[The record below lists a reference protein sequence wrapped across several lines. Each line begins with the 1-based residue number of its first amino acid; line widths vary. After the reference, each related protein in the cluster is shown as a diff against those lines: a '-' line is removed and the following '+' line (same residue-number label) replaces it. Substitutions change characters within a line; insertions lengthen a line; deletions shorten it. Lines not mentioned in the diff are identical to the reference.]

1 MPARTRQAPS
11 AATETVEPEE
21 EQGGFQKLR
30 FNEPLSW
37 RVGKPAIPV
46 ADLLQRLQKLGQEL
60 RKLEQEETDKDSL
73 RKVSQELASAQLLA
87 HRDKGVRAWTACCIV
102 DVLRLCAPD
111 APFTGNQLKDIFT
124 CIITTIIPALADP
137 SNAYNSQH
145 IYMLNSLAEVKSIV
159 LLTDIDSADALML
172 PLFTSCFD
180 IVSGSSK
187 ASTGEEVAKNVE
199 YDMTRL
205 LVTVIDEAPTL
216 APEVVDIIVAQFLR
230 VDPRVIEPPTKKGKK
245 AEAIDS
251 NQDTLLLK
259 DYPPAYN
266 MAKAICQACPEKM
279 TSHISQY
286 FNNVIIDASAASKMD
301 GPSRHNRKVN
311 LDDSDDEREDVK
323 ELSKA
328 HRLIRELWRACPDVL
343 QNVIPQLEAELSAES
358 VSLRLL
364 ATQTIGDLVA
374 GIGVAGPPPPPP
386 MNPAAYPPVT
396 LIGYSESVPQPN
408 VLLTPLAPKPFSQAH
423 STAYESFLSRR
434 QDKSASIRAAWATA
448 VGRIVLTAAGG
459 SGLSESEEQ
468 SLVTGLT
475 NTLRDADEKV
485 RLAAVDVLG
494 LFGFSDIIKK
504 LAVTG
509 GLSTP
514 DSTLSVLAE
523 RVKDRKPQVREL
535 AMKIL
540 ARIWAVAAGEIQK
553 NNELVVPLLKDAPSK
568 IFDAYYTNDPDIH
581 ALIDRVLF
589 EVLLPL
595 GYPPIKSKP
604 SKGGLSTPSKRLR
617 GSQNIDPEA
626 EEDADKIRVLRILTL
641 LRCLDDKAKKV
652 FFAFQARQLTMR
664 RAMTIYLQACEE
676 YNGGV
681 IDKDEER
688 VKAQLTRV
696 VDGVAKTL
704 PDSNRVSA
712 DLWKFAKMHDRRS
725 YQLMRFAMAAVS
737 DYRTVTKALKELAKR
752 IQSGNS
758 PSVLDTITPLLY
770 RCSSLVFNRSHI
782 PAIIQLSRSEDKEL
796 ANTAHEML
804 KQISSRNPEV
814 LEAQVQEMCRD
825 LEAQAPTSNS
835 ADDAGTEEILKACSG
850 FAKKLPSK
858 LPKERKFLQAL
869 VNYALYSS
877 SPHSAKHAVS
887 IIMAAA
893 DKKEMYAKDLVQK
906 CLKNWGYGGDHFLTR
921 LAAISQLN
929 LLAPRE
935 ADEESDLIVSIAVNQ
950 ILLTNRSPQPDSG
963 YKWSDDEDEE
973 TIAKE
978 WALKTIVNRLR
989 AKEGSD
995 NDDDFRAHAE
1005 PVYST
1010 LNKLVTGEGELSK
1023 KKDTPASQ
1031 KSRLRLLAAKLLI
1044 KLCASRGLCDQLLT
1058 PKDFNSLALVAQD
1071 PLLAVRAEFISYL
1084 KKKLVQ
1090 KTHLS
1095 ARWYTIPCLLA
1106 FEPYADLKDST
1117 LTWLRSRANFFSRQ
1131 SVVNG
1136 KRSEEQTVMESIF
1149 SRLLSLLAYHPDYPP
1164 PDADE
1169 STRVGDL
1176 ADFSRYILFYLS
1188 AIANENNLSLI
1199 FHIAQRVK
1207 QTKDGI
1213 AKTEEMTTRLHT
1225 LSDLAQATIRRFA
1238 DIYSYQHKFAG
1249 ATGGSTNLLQTYPG
1263 KMRLPSALFA
1273 SMLSHQEAQD
1283 AAEKN
1288 YLPEDIEDV
1297 LDRIVRSWMKPRN
1310 TSTAQQ
1316 NQAKKRKSDF
1326 NGNAETSATKKA
1338 KKTKGRSLP
1347 IRRSSAAGNPK
1358 LPRKKADEDSWGS
1371 DDAAEVTSSARRRSS
1386 RGAGR
1391 KNVSYVDRDSDEDD
1405 LEMDKEGDEEQDGEE
1420 EEEEQNSEESAAE
1433 EEDEQNEQGKE
1444 DEEKQSDDEKNG
1456 DDEDEEMENAEEPP
1470 APPAKKNTRSKRTST
1485 TPAKAKVSKESE
1497 NEKDGNGEEQEDD
1510 AEMEDAETSP
1520 PAVKSTRSKRKSTT
1534 PAKTKAT
1541 NVTVS
1546 VSVPKRKSEVTE
1558 TSSKKT
1564 RELPTRRST
1573 RRG

>member
-11 AATETVEPEE
+11 AATGTVEPEE
-21 EQGGFQKLR
+21 EQGGLQKLR
-30 FNEPLSW
+30 FSEPLSW

-145 IYMLNSLAEVKSIV
+145 IYVLNSLAEVKSIV

-301 GPSRHNRKVN
+301 GSSKHNRRVS

-364 ATQTIGDLVA
+364 ATQTIGDLAA

-396 LIGYSESVPQPN
+396 LIGYSESIPQPN

-448 VGRIVLTAAGG
+448 VGRIVLTSAGG

-468 SLVTGLT
+468 SLVTSLT

-485 RLAAVDVLG
+485 RLAAVEVVG

-595 GYPPIKSKP
+595 SYPPIKSKP
-604 SKGGLSTPSKRLR
+604 AKGLSTPSKRLR
-617 GSQNIDPEA
+617 GSQNVDAEA
-626 EEDADKIRVLRILTL
+626 EDDADKIRVLRILTL

-664 RAMTIYLQACEE
+664 SAMTIYLQACEE

-681 IDKDEER
+681 INKDEER

-712 DLWKFAKMHDRRS
+712 DLWKFAKMHDRRN

-758 PSVLDTITPLLY
+758 PSILDTITPLLY
-770 RCSSLVFNRSHI
+770 RCSSVVFNRSHI

-804 KQISSRNPEV
+804 KEISSRNPEV

-906 CLKNWGYGGDHFLTR
+906 CVKKWGYGGDHFLTR

-950 ILLTNRSPQPDSG
+950 ILLTNRSPQPDSD

-1023 KKDTPASQ
+1023 KKDTPATQ
-1031 KSRLRLLAAKLLI
+1031 KPRLRLLAAKLLV
-1044 KLCASRGLCDQLLT
+1044 KLCASRGLCDQLLS

-1071 PLLAVRAEFISYL
+1071 PLLAVRAEFIGYL
-1084 KKKLVQ
+1084 KKQLVQ

-1106 FEPYADLKDST
+1106 FEPHANLKDST
-1117 LTWLRSRANFFSRQ
+1117 LTWLRSRANFFARQ

-1164 PDADE
+1164 PDVDE

-1213 AKTEEMTTRLHT
+1213 VKSEEMTMRLHT

-1238 DIYSYQHKFAG
+1238 DIYSHQHKFAG
-1249 ATGGSTNLLQTYPG
+1249 ASGGSTNLLQTYPG

-1310 TSTAQQ
+1310 TSAAQ

-1326 NGNAETSATKKA
+1326 NGNIETSAKKA
-1338 KKTKGRSLP
+1338 RKTKGRSHP

-1358 LPRKKADEDSWGS
+1358 LPKRKKADEDGWGS
-1371 DDAAEVTSSARRRSS
+1371 DDAADVTSSARRRSS

-1391 KNVSYVDRDSDEDD
+1391 KNVSYADRDSDEDD
-1405 LEMDKEGDEEQDGEE
+1405 LEMDQEDEEQDEE
-1420 EEEEQNSEESAAE
+1420 EDEEENSEESAAE
-1433 EEDEQNEQGKE
+1433 EDQPDEPEEQ
-1444 DEEKQSDDEKNG
+1444 EEQQSDGEKNG
-1456 DDEDEEMENAEEPP
+1456 DGEDEEMEDVEEPSP
-1470 APPAKKNTRSKRTST
+1470 PPAKKSTRAKRKS
-1485 TPAKAKVSKESE
+1485 TPAKAKSSKVSDNEE
-1497 NEKDGNGEEQEDD
+1497 NGHGEEDEDD
-1510 AEMEDAETSP
+1510 EMEAEVSP
-1520 PAVKSTRSKRKSTT
+1520 PPAEKSTRSKRKS
-1534 PAKTKAT
+1534 AT
-1541 NVTVS
+1541 NIAVS
-1546 VSVPKRKSEVTE
+1546 VSVPKRKSEVTD